1 MSINHDWRYYNI
13 INPDNRGDGSDGYDG
28 CRDSAC
34 GINNDDAIVV
44 SASNQPEINT
54 YIIEKDLGTTPEAV
68 IPITAVTSAKSGNPD
83 KINNNLKN

>member
-1 MSINHDWRYYNI
+1 
-13 INPDNRGDGSDGYDG
+13 
-28 CRDSAC
+28 
-34 GINNDDAIVV
+34 VV